1 MSKKTNT
8 LLSFLL
14 GATTGAILGIL
25 YAPDKGSNTRDK
37 LSYKLDKYKVLLE
50 DLIEDI
56 LNGKEIPV
64 SAAKSEGQQVI
75 DNAKERAEKLL
86 ADVDN
91 LIDHIKSEE
100 KEDTNSN

>member
-8 LLSFLL
+8 LFSFFL

-56 LNGKEIPV
+56 LNGKEMPV